1 MVLRALYDYYNRCKS
16 YDPNSVPE
24 FGRGDV
30 AISFIINIEKDGTF
44 FNLEDVREE
53 SGKGTL
59 YRLPFNGSHTNAI
72 IPFWFWDNCTYIF
85 GFCDK
90 LCKEYFAKL
99 SDWHIATDE
108 EWNKLKEENPS
119 VNKTDW
125 NDSKNKEL
133 KDLEENWEQEI
144 LEKWKS
150 STEFKKHKAFISL
163 CKRIYEE
170 TKDIKFKAVCEFYNK
185 NQLKCIWRNEAWKI
199 IRKNPSANITFR
211 VRGDYKV
218 VADNPKLVNYIER
231 DSSKEGVCLVT
242 GAKGKI
248 IRTATNTPIN
258 GCKNSASLVTFQK
271 DMGFDSD
278 GKEQCYNAPIS
289 YEADFAVSTALKRLI
304 STESH
309 NKFILGD
316 RTYVFFASSDNQ
328 EAASVEDAFF
338 GLFTDDQ
345 QDNPDAGILSV
356 RKSFA
361 SIFSGKETIKSDE
374 RFFIIGIAPNVG
386 REAIVFY
393 SEQSLTEFVK
403 NINSH
408 FDDMTLFSALDKT
421 PTYGINGI
429 FKTIFRKYN
438 YGKPKKEGNYPKNLI
453 DAMAKS
459 IFMNL
464 PYPETVYNATL
475 QCIRTEDRTLKNNN
489 NSLKGKDITCAAI
502 IKAYIN
508 RRNNQS
514 INKISSKMD
523 INDNHKGYLYG
534 RLFAVLE
541 KIQELSNKDN
551 KYMSNL
557 CARYMNAASTT
568 PAAVFPTILGLSVH
582 HMEKIEFDK
591 TLKDLECEIMSK
603 LNDAFAPQLSLE
615 EQGRFFIGYFH
626 QYQDLHTSSQKEN
639 STK

>member
-16 YDPNSVPE
+16 YNPNSVPE

-30 AISFIINIEKDGTF
+30 AISFIINIEKNGTF
-44 FNLEDVREE
+44 FNLEDVRGE

-72 IPFWFWDNCTYIF
+72 NPFWFWDNCTYIF
-85 GFCDK
+85 GFCNK
-90 LCKEYFAKL
+90 LCKEYFDKL
-99 SDWHIATDE
+99 SDWHKTTNE
-108 EWNKLKEENPS
+108 EWNNLKKENPS

-125 NDSKNKEL
+125 DDSKNKEL
-133 KDLEENWEQEI
+133 KGLEEKWEKEI
-144 LEKWKS
+144 LGKWMS

-170 TKDIKFKAVCEFYNK
+170 TKDVKFKAVCEFYNK
-185 NQLKCIWRNEAWKI
+185 NQLKSIWRNEAWNI

-231 DSSKEGVCLVT
+231 DSTKEGVCLVT

-258 GCKNSASLVTFQK
+258 GCKNSASLVAFQK
-271 DMGFDSD
+271 DKGFDSD

-289 YEADFAVSTALKRLI
+289 YEADFAISTALKKLI
-304 STESH
+304 SPESH
-309 NKFILGD
+309 NKFVLGD
-316 RTYVFFASSDNQ
+316 RTYVFFASSDSQ
-328 EAASVEDAFF
+328 EALSVEDTIFDFF
-338 GLFTDDQ
+338 NGNQNVSPDD
-345 QDNPDAGILSV
+345 GVLSV
-356 RKSFA
+356 RKSLN
-361 SIFSGKETIKSDE
+361 SIFSGKRTIKSDE
-374 RFFIIGIAPNVG
+374 KFIIIGIAPNAG
-386 REAIVFY
+386 REAVVYY

-408 FDDMTLFSALDKT
+408 FDDMELFSAFGKM
-421 PTYGINGI
+421 PSYGINGI
-429 FKTIFRKYN
+429 FNTLFSKYS
-438 YGKPKKEGNYPKNLI
+438 YGKGDGNYPKNYI

-459 IFMNL
+459 IFQNL
-464 PYPETVYNATL
+464 PYPETVYNATI
-475 QCIRTEDRTLKNNN
+475 QCIRTETGTLSNN

-508 RRNNQS
+508 RKNKDN
-514 INKISSKMD
+514 INKISNEMD
-523 INDNHKGYLYG
+523 VNDNHKGYLYG

-541 KIQELSNKDN
+541 RIQELSNSN
-551 KYMSNL
+551 NNYMSNL
-557 CARYMNAASTT
+557 CARYMNAASAT

-582 HMEKIEFDK
+582 HMEKIGYDK
-591 TLKDLECEIMSK
+591 DLKDWECEIMSK
-603 LNDAFAPQLSLE
+603 LNDNFAPQLSLE

-626 QYQDLHTSSQKEN
+626 QYQVLRQDK
-639 STK
+639 